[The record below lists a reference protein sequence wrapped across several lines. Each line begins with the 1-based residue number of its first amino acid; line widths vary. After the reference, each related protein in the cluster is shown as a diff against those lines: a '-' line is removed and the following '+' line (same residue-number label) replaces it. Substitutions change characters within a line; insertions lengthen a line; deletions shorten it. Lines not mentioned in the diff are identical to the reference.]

1 MDARTYARM
10 RAIADELMEREDTW
24 AVEIGEGVI
33 TMMMSPVNRHELIAL
48 RLRRQIERQM
58 AGDPE
63 WAGHVAHS
71 GPEIEAP
78 AIGRMRRPDLIVVAE
93 QALDTPGLLDPADV
107 ALVAEV
113 VATSNPENDYREKT
127 RDYPAMGIP
136 LYLIIDPRDKTSPS
150 SPIRDRRRATPDRVT
165 GPATTTPSGT
175 PSPWGRGSSTAGSSP
190 PTTVPDRPRVKG
202 RARRGRRCP
211 LPPRRRGPRRRG
223 PHGR

>member
-1 MDARTYARM
+1 MHAKAYARM

-78 AIGRMRRPDLIVVAE
+78 AIGRMRCPDLVVVAE
-93 QALDTPGLLDPADV
+93 QALDTPGFLDPADV

-136 LYLIIDPRDKTSPS
+136 LCLIIDPRDKTLAVLSDP
-150 SPIRDRRRATPDRVT
+150 
-165 GPATTTPSGT
+165 GPAPGD
-175 PSPWGRGSSTAGSSP
+175 AG
-190 PTTVPDRPRVKG
+190 PRY
-202 RARRGRRCP
+202 RARHDYAFGDAVP
-211 LPPRRRGPRRRG
+211 VGPWVLDSG
-223 PHGR
+223 EFPAYDGS